1 MMKIGNYI
9 KQTIYRDLR
18 IGPQGW
24 KQGSSH
30 VYKYGI
36 VLEIVSRREIIVIWL
51 ATNSANHMKKIP
63 YTEKIKME
71 MIEII
76 SEIR

>member
-1 MMKIGNYI
+1 MMKVGNYI

-24 KQGSSH
+24 EQSAQH

-51 ATNSANHMKKIP
+51 ATNGSNHMKKIP